1 MTYRTAPA
9 AQWEKYFKSIGI
21 QASLVESY
29 MEYVSGMLQRS
40 LPVIFEFDH
49 LAALL
54 GRTPAYLASAVN
66 STNHHYRA
74 FKIPKRRGGMRRI
87 DAPYPA
93 LLECQRWINSNIL
106 AKVQISSSAHG
117 FTTGKTI
124 LTNAWIHCSKRQLLK
139 MDLKDF
145 FPSIGVPRVIRV
157 FQNLGYP
164 NNVAV
169 YLARL
174 CCLNDSLP
182 QGAATSPA
190 LSNIIAGQLD
200 ARLAGLAQKEDLRY
214 SRYADDLV
222 FSGHRIHTWFVA
234 SVSRIVEE
242 EGFTVNSEKTQL
254 IRSDRRR
261 IVTGLSVAGTEPRVP
276 VSYKR
281 HLRQQVH
288 FIVKYGYDSHA
299 SKKKIR
305 DPFYIDSIYGKLT
318 FWRSIE
324 PENAFVREYLP
335 KIEAIKRMY

>member
-1 MTYRTAPA
+1 
-9 AQWEKYFKSIGI
+9 
-21 QASLVESY
+21 LES
-29 MEYVSGMLQRS
+29 G

-66 STNHHYRA
+66 STKNHYRV
-74 FKIPKRRGGMRRI
+74 FEIPKRRGGMRRI

-106 AKVQISSSAHG
+106 AKVPISSAAHG
-117 FTTGKTI
+117 FTTGRSI
-124 LTNAWIHCSKRQLLK
+124 LTNASIHCSKKHLLK

-145 FPSIGVPRVIRV
+145 FPSIGIQRVIKV
-157 FQNLGYP
+157 FQVLGYP

-174 CCLNDSLP
+174 CCLSDSLP

-190 LSNIIAGQLD
+190 LSNIIAGRLD
-200 ARLAGLAQKEDLRY
+200 ARLSGLAQKANLQY
-214 SRYADDLV
+214 SRYADDMI
-222 FSGHRIHTWFVA
+222 FSGHHISTWFIAAVGKIA
-234 SVSRIVEE
+234 EI

-261 IVTGLSVAGTEPRVP
+261 IVTGLSVAGAEPRVP
-276 VSYKR
+276 ISYKR
-281 HLRQQVH
+281 RLRQQVH

-318 FWRSIE
+318 FWRSVE
-324 PENAFVREYLP
+324 PDNAFVREYLP
-335 KIEAIKRMY
+335 KIEAIKNS